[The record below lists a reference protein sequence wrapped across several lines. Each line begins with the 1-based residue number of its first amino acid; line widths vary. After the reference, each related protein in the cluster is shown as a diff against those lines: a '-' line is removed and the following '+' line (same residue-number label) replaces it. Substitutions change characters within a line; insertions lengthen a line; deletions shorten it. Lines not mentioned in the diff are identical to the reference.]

1 MARWL
6 IVLAA
11 AVVVVG
17 SQAQVEPA
25 AGKAASPPSGSAA
38 ELAGLWEARR
48 VFVPEARGTLLLR
61 KRGAEWH
68 AEIAGKA
75 VVASVANGRIGFDLP
90 RDAGKFRGDLSADQ
104 TKIKGHW
111 IQPGTDDGGPYASP
125 VVLTKKHADEW
136 SGPVTPVETGFTFY
150 LKVSVG
156 VDGSVKAL
164 LRNPERNLGFMQYKA
179 DHLAREGDV
188 VRLLGRQGKVVS
200 EGRYDREND
209 RISLYFPTRGGTYDF
224 RRVGEQEPS
233 HFYPRGRPTAAYS
246 YQPPPAGRDGWHTA
260 SLGDVGIDQAA
271 IEAFIRKLIANS
283 IDSTTAPE
291 IHGVLIARHGKLVLE
306 EYFHGE
312 HREKPHDLRSAGK
325 SLASDMAGAAIQAGY
340 RLDEDSRVYEVMNG
354 GTMPPGLEPRKRAL
368 TLRHLLTMTSGL
380 DCDEDDENSPGHED
394 NVKGPD
400 VYRATMDLPMAREP
414 GDKAIYCS
422 VGANLA
428 GGVVA
433 RAVGV
438 PSLALFEKLIAEPLE
453 IERYYMGVS
462 SMLDYYLGGGAR
474 LLPRDFLK
482 LAQVHLNGGTWNGRR
497 VYSAD
502 WSRRATAPLVRFSE
516 ESKARYGYL
525 WWVYDFQYEG
535 KTVRAYFASGNGGQ
549 LSIGIDELDLAVVF
563 QGGNY
568 NDWETG
574 LVALRH
580 YLPQHILPA
589 VRAPRRSI
597 IRDAGN

>member
-1 MARWL
+1 MRRWL
-6 IVLAA
+6 KVM
-11 AVVVVG
+11 AVVVVAVG
-17 SQAQVEPA
+17 TQVPAVLGA
-25 AGKAASPPSGSAA
+25 AGKAASPTPGSAA

-48 VFVPEARGTLLLR
+48 VFAPEARGTLLLR
-61 KRGAEWH
+61 KRGAGWH

-75 VVASVANGRIGFDLP
+75 MDAGVEQGRISFDLP
-90 RDAGKFRGDLSADQ
+90 RDTGKFRGDLSADQ
-104 TKIKGHW
+104 SKIKGHW
-111 IQPGTDDGGPYASP
+111 IQPETDGGGPFASP
-125 VVLTKKHADEW
+125 VVLTKKRANEW
-136 SGPVTPVETGFTFY
+136 SGLVTPLETGFTFY
-150 LKVSVG
+150 LKVEVRD
-156 VDGSVKAL
+156 DGSLGAL

-179 DHLAREGDV
+179 DRLVRKGDV
-188 VRLLGRQGKVVS
+188 VRLLGQKGNVVS

-224 RRVGEQEPS
+224 RRVGKQEPS
-233 HFYPRGRPTAAYS
+233 NFYPRGHPTAAYS
-246 YQPPPAGRDGWHTA
+246 YQPPPAASDGWPTA
-260 SLGDVGIDQAA
+260 SLGDVGIDPAA
-271 IEAFIRKLIANS
+271 IEALVRKLIANS

-312 HREKPHDLRSAGK
+312 HREKPHDTRSAGK
-325 SLASDMAGAAIQAGY
+325 SLASDIAGAAIQAGY
-340 RLDEDSRVYEVMNG
+340 RLGEDSRVYEVMNG
-354 GTMPPGLEPRKRAL
+354 SAMSPSLDPRRRAL
-368 TLRHLLTMTSGL
+368 TLRHLLTMSSGF
-380 DCDEDDENSPGHED
+380 DCDEDNENSPGYED

-400 VYRATMDLPMAREP
+400 VYRATMDLPMVREP
-414 GDKAIYCS
+414 GDKAVYCS

-433 RAVGV
+433 RAAGE
-438 PSLALFEKLIAEPLE
+438 PSLRLFQKLIAEPLQ

-462 SMLDYYLGGGAR
+462 PMLDYYLGGGAR

-482 LAQVHLNGGTWNGRR
+482 LAQVHVSGGTWKGHR

-525 WWVYDFQYEG
+525 WWVYDLPYNAR
-535 KTVRAYFASGNGGQ
+535 TVRAYFASGNGGQ

-574 LVALRH
+574 LVALRD
-580 YLPQHILPA
+580 YLPKHILPA
-589 VRAPRRSI
+589 VRAPR
-597 IRDAGN
+597 